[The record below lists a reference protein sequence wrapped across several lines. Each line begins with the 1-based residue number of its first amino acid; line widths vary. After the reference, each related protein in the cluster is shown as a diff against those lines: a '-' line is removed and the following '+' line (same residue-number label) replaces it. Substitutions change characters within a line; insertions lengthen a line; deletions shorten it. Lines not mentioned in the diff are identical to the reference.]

1 MSDKL
6 HESQLPR
13 FDFDFGSL
21 FYLDEFVKE
30 LQRVS
35 VFLNVTFKFVQS
47 LAVLWQEFIAK
58 NQGFTQYCHAR
69 QLINAIVS
77 NTEQSIDADNWQ
89 VQAYINQQLSSM
101 FRLYDGITFT
111 ADTDFP
117 TSTQAIHQLVLQ
129 HIQNFD
135 SRF

>member
-1 MSDKL
+1 MIILINIKQIISLKL
-6 HESQLPR
+6 PLGHSFFIRNALENVISNH
-13 FDFDFGSL
+13 S
-21 FYLDEFVKE
+21 
-30 LQRVS
+30 
-35 VFLNVTFKFVQS
+35 LNVTFKFVQS